1 MTTVLAVSDLRD
13 QVGESPVWSVAE
25 QALYWVDI
33 EGRQIR
39 RYDWA
44 LRSVQSWATDERI
57 GSIVL
62 REGGGLVA
70 GMESGVFEI
79 DLPAGDPHAT
89 ERLLFPMTF
98 PQAGMRFNDGRCD
111 RDGRYWVSTM
121 VRDMSLAAA
130 VGSLYCVT
138 RAGIGEP
145 RVSGLITGNGLAFSA
160 DRRHLFV
167 SDSHPNVQTIWRA
180 PLSGDGTMGEREI
193 LVDMKPLPGRPDGAA
208 VDEDGGY
215 WICAN
220 DGGQVHRFTSGG
232 KLDRS
237 IAVPVSKPSM
247 CAFGGPDLDQLF
259 IASIQPPRPVEG
271 YDAARDGALFVT
283 RPGGRGIAEVPFRSR

>member
-1 MTTVLAVSDLRD
+1 MTMRAVSDIRD
-13 QVGESPVWSVAE
+13 NVGESPVWSVIE

-44 LRSVQSWATDERI
+44 SRSVRSWDTDERV

-62 REGGGLVA
+62 REHGGLVA
-70 GMESGVFEI
+70 GMESGIFEI
-79 DLPAGDPHAT
+79 DLPDGNPHALA
-89 ERLLFPMTF
+89 RLLFSMSF
-98 PQAGMRFNDGRCD
+98 PQPGMRFNDGRCD

-121 VRDMSLAAA
+121 VRDMSLAAP

-138 RAGIGEP
+138 RDGLGEP
-145 RVSGLITGNGLAFSA
+145 RMGGLITGNGLAFTA
-160 DRRHLFV
+160 DGRHLFI

-180 PLSGDGTMGEREI
+180 PLAADGTMGARE
-193 LVDMKPLPGRPDGAA
+193 LFVDMKPLPGRPDGAA
-208 VDEDGGY
+208 VDEEGGY

-220 DGGQVHRFTSGG
+220 DGGQLHRFRPDGR
-232 KLDRS
+232 LDRS
-237 IAVPVSKPSM
+237 LPVPVSKPSM

-259 IASIQPPRPVEG
+259 ITSIQPPRPVEG
-271 YDAARDGALFVT
+271 FDAALDGALFVT